1 MYPYIVHVYVHLVCA
16 FCLVL
21 LYHTSMFSCNLIG
34 QYEVYKSLIHLTQLI
49 TPPTEHSTCCVG
61 LSACVTAIEIGLE
74 VSQEHC

>member
-1 MYPYIVHVYVHLVCA
+1 
-16 FCLVL
+16 
-21 LYHTSMFSCNLIG
+21 MFSCNLIG

-74 VSQEHC
+74 VSQEHCQH